1 MKKLEEVLNLPP
13 HNEFRSEDDS
23 GEIVN
28 EVKPAVYNDITPDE
42 KVDHAL
48 GNISDL
54 DEHDREMDDIAKHAL
69 EAFEELREYGMN
81 SSEAHAGKILEVAS
95 QMLKTALEASNSKSR
110 RKLDTVDLQ
119 LKKLKI
125 NKHYDN
131 ATKRNDPSS
140 GEFDR
145 NELLNLL
152 KKPAETPP
160 TDK

>member
-13 HNEFRSEDDS
+13 HNEFRSHEDDS
-23 GEIVN
+23 EEIVN
-28 EVKPAVYNDITPDE
+28 EVKPVVYNDITTDE
-42 KVDHAL
+42 KIDHAL
-48 GNISDL
+48 GSISDL

-95 QMLKTALEASNSKSR
+95 QMLKTALEAKESKAK
-110 RKLDTVDLQ
+110 RKLNTIDLQ

-131 ATKRNDPSS
+131 KGSAAESS
-140 GEFDR
+140 GGEFDR

-152 KKPAETPP
+152 KNPKQ
-160 TDK
+160 